1 MRLGTGR
8 SRASRHHTGRP
19 RDRYHGSMNGTGPA
33 LAALANGFSWR
44 WGLRQRIGAAL
55 AVLLVVAT
63 VALSLLLAAH
73 ARTSHLA
80 LATDNVDAL
89 SSQMARELSHGL
101 DRFGREIQLQ
111 AGHPMFSNPASTPQE
126 MRRALEEI
134 QKIYPE
140 FAYLSVVDVASGT
153 VVAATGGIFE
163 GGSAKGREIFEQGQH
178 GLFFADVHDAI
189 RLADLLPK
197 SPSGEPARFLDIAYP
212 ILGPQGKAARVLAAH
227 LSWEWTKA
235 MKERVLAPV
244 EARRNVQLMLLD
256 TFGRVILPPDPSI
269 PVGKPFAEVLGAALA
284 TPTLPWADGR
294 TYLRAEAPT
303 FATGASPGLGWR
315 VVVRQPMSVAL
326 AATESL
332 RTYFL
337 AGGLVL
343 GLLSALIGW
352 LLAARIMRP
361 VEDLARDAAALAP
374 GANLRTSGG
383 SEPPEVTAVRDAFQR
398 VAGDALARAERL
410 LGELETIYEGA
421 PVGLCVVG
429 PDMRYARVNQVWAEA
444 FGFDVEGGSA
454 SKKFEDQ
461 APPALAEAVKNVF
474 GMGTAWSAEVSAG
487 AEDAERVWQTVLAPV
502 PGPDGRPAAVS
513 VVATEVTELRRA
525 ERALRQAD
533 ERKTQFISMLAHELR
548 NPLAPV
554 RNGLEVLNRGPSEP
568 QAQRMRE
575 MMGKQI
581 AHMVRLIDDLL
592 DVSRVSL
599 GKVSL
604 RFEEVPLREICESAA
619 ESVRHSL
626 MQRSQELAIDMDG
639 SLPRLRADRV
649 RLEQVLCNLLSNASK
664 YGRQGGRVL
673 LAATRVGGAVRIVV
687 EDDGRGISAEF
698 LPLVFDLFAQGEASL
713 DRAEG
718 GLGIGLALVK
728 SLVELHG
735 GTVEAQSAGVGLGSR
750 FTVSLPISQSN
761 LTAQSAPGDPSFSRR

>member
-1 MRLGTGR
+1 
-8 SRASRHHTGRP
+8 
-19 RDRYHGSMNGTGPA
+19 MNGPG
-33 LAALANGFSWR
+33 LAFATLAKRFSR
-44 WGLRQRIGAAL
+44 GWGLRQRVGAAL
-55 AVLLVVAT
+55 AVLLVVVT

-89 SSQMARELSHGL
+89 ASQMARELSHGL

-111 AGHPMFSNPASTPQE
+111 AGRPVFSNPASTPQE
-126 MRRALEEI
+126 MRRELEEI

-140 FAYLSVVDVASGT
+140 FAYLSVVDVPSQT

-163 GGSAKGREIFEQGQH
+163 GGSARGREIFEQGQH

-189 RLADLLPK
+189 RLASLLPK
-197 SPSGEPARFLDIAYP
+197 SASGEPARFLDIAFP
-212 ILGPQGKAARVLAAH
+212 ILGRQGKAARVLAAH

-235 MKERVLAPV
+235 IKDRVLAPV
-244 EARRNVQLMLLD
+244 EARRNVQLMLVD
-256 TFGRVILPPDPSI
+256 TSGRVLLPPDGSI
-269 PVGKPFAEVLGAALA
+269 PVGKPLSEILGAAVA
-284 TPTLPWADGR
+284 AAARPWSDGR

-374 GANLRTSGG
+374 GANLRTSGA
-383 SEPPEVTAVRDAFQR
+383 SEPPEVMAVREAFQR

-410 LGELETIYEGA
+410 MGELETLYEGA

-429 PDMRYARVNQVWAEA
+429 PDMRYARVNQVWADA
-444 FGFDVEGGSA
+444 FGFDGDGGSG
-454 SKKFEDQ
+454 SKKFEEQ
-461 APPALAEAVKNVF
+461 APPALAEAAKNVF
-474 GMGTAWSAEVSAG
+474 ELGTAWSAEVSTG
-487 AEDAERVWQTVLAPV
+487 ADDVERVWQTVLAPV

-525 ERALRQAD
+525 ERALRLAD

-554 RNGLEVLNRGPSEP
+554 RNGLEILNRGPSEP
-568 QAQRMRE
+568 QAQRVRG

-599 GKVSL
+599 GKVAL
-604 RFEEVPLREICESAA
+604 RFEEVPIREVCESAA

-626 MQRSQELAIDMDG
+626 MQRSQELAIDIDD
-639 SLPRLRADRV
+639 SLPRLRGDRV
-649 RLEQVLCNLLSNASK
+649 RLEQVICNLLSNASK
-664 YGRQGGRVL
+664 YGKQGGRVSL
-673 LAATRVGGAVRIVV
+673 TATCVGGTARIIV

-698 LPLVFDLFAQGEASL
+698 LPQVFDLFAQGEASL

-728 SLVELHG
+728 TLVELHG
-735 GTVEAQSAGVGLGSR
+735 GTVEARSAGVGLGSR
-750 FTVSLPISQSN
+750 FTVSLPIGQVGLTGQSVR
-761 LTAQSAPGDPSFSRR
+761 GDQSFSGR